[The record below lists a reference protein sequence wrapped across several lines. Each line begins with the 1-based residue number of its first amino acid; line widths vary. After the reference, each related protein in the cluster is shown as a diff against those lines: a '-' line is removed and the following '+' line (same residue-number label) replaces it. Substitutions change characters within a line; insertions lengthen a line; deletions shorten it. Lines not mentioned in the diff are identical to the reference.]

1 MARFDLLE
9 RRDCGQIVN
18 GVTANGGGATN
29 LFERRGAGLS
39 AIDHVRDISLR
50 HLQPLHVVLLLIS
63 SLLVLLLANQTSK
76 DLLQYLLRSR
86 RTDHL
91 RHG

>member
-39 AIDHVRDISLR
+39 AIDHVRDISL
-50 HLQPLHVVLLLIS
+50 HGVFNKIYLIS
-63 SLLVLLLANQTSK
+63 
-76 DLLQYLLRSR
+76 
-86 RTDHL
+86 
-91 RHG
+91 